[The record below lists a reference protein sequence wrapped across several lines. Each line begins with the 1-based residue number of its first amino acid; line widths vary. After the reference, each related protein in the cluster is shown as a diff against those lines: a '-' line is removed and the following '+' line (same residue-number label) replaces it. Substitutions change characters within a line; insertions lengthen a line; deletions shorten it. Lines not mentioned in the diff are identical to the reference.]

1 MGPGNTSKLKIDA
14 DVKTHASIDGIFILR
29 TVFFFKKKNNVSK
42 KYDENAKCGWAFWTV
57 VCVFVGDDSRTQAF
71 LTIQVISPHLFQTG
85 KVIHYR

>member
-14 DVKTHASIDGIFILR
+14 DVKTHASIDGIFIFL
-29 TVFFFKKKNNVSK
+29 KKTNVSK

-71 LTIQVISPHLFQTG
+71 LTIQVISPDLFQTG

>member
-14 DVKTHASIDGIFILR
+14 DVKTHARSMAYFILR
-29 TVFFFKKKNNVSK
+29 TVFFLKKTNVSK

-71 LTIQVISPHLFQTG
+71 LTIQVISSHLFQTG